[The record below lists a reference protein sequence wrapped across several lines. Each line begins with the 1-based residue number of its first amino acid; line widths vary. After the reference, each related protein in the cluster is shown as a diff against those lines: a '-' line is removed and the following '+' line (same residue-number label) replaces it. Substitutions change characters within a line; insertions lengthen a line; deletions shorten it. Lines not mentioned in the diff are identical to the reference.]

1 VTRSQQRG
9 LVLLLFAFIVYVIF
23 RVR

>member
-9 LVLLLFAFIVYVIF
+9 LVMLLVAFIAYVIF

>member
-9 LVLLLFAFIVYVIF
+9 LVMLLIVFIAYVIF

>member
-9 LVLLLFAFIVYVIF
+9 LVLLLFAFIAYVIF
-23 RVR
+23 RVG